1 MRDIESQCTG
11 ATLVRSENQILTT
24 NIHFLY
30 FNNNPV
36 LRHYGNQH
44 GYVHVIDVL
53 VVLLAFCKIKRT
65 IAHI

>member
-1 MRDIESQCTG
+1 MG
-11 ATLVRSENQILTT
+11 ATLLRSENQILTT

-30 FNNNPV
+30 FNNPV

-44 GYVHVIDVL
+44 GYVHVIDVI
-53 VVLLAFCKIKRT
+53 VVLLAFLKIKKT

>member
-1 MRDIESQCTG
+1 MG
-11 ATLVRSENQILTT
+11 ATLLRSENQILTT

-30 FNNNPV
+30 FKNPV

-44 GYVHVIDVL
+44 GYVHVIDVI
-53 VVLLAFCKIKRT
+53 VVLLAFLKIKKT